1 MWNPMTSCVS
11 GSTSSANQSGSVRKM
26 LTAGRS
32 HSARTREAHQ
42 LSDRRRLGEIPYAST
57 RAADR
62 ATELSDDT
70 RTRSLF
76 APPDRLLGPMQPID
90 WVGRH
95 HTRRMPSPIH
105 NDFQVRSDRQPEF
118 ARRSIITLSCGK
130 VSILC
135 NQEWILDR
143 PEDVLETHQSSP
155 WPLPNMLPGR
165 GRKLHRQSPRV
176 SHAPEYIHS
185 RETSSL
191 RVPSLGS
198 TLDLPQRPGSVA
210 TRSGRS

>member
-1 MWNPMTSCVS
+1 
-11 GSTSSANQSGSVRKM
+11 
-26 LTAGRS
+26 
-32 HSARTREAHQ
+32 
-42 LSDRRRLGEIPYAST
+42 
-57 RAADR
+57 
-62 ATELSDDT
+62 
-70 RTRSLF
+70 
-76 APPDRLLGPMQPID
+76 MQPID

-155 WPLPNMLPGR
+155 WPLPDMLPGR
-165 GRKLHRQSPRV
+165 GRKLHRQPPRV

-191 RVPSLGS
+191 RVRREDPRWTSRSDRDPSPPGRGDREPGRRSRPLRRRTAPHTSRVDRLGHRGGS
-198 TLDLPQRPGSVA
+198 PPHRRRHHRSARPTLRDPAHHDRHVTPFGEKTADRAPSK
-210 TRSGRS
+210 RY